1 MSETREM
8 KKIDLNTLDQAQK
21 KISSSKLRRTATV
34 LALLLVFTGGAY
46 GAYRLV
52 SGEVVGSRFTVT
64 KMTCPACVITIKEV
78 TEKVQGVVGTDVSL
92 AGQEVTVKFMSKRT
106 SPDRIK
112 DAIAGAGYPT
122 RVDGVFQLEGAAD
135 QGDVVAT
142 VNGRPV
148 FKADL
153 RAPLNPGG
161 KLKDAD
167 EAATFFSIAGKE
179 ILLQAADTRTVVVQ
193 PQEVADETEAV
204 RKTTGLSQEDFLAK
218 MSKDYGSMEQF
229 YKLVAQ
235 RIAIRKLF
243 DEHVLDGVKDPKE
256 RERKTVEWLA
266 ETFKSAD
273 VKVVSAQ
280 LTALVQKEGGPT
292 GWNTFWPR
300 MIPKDTELKRIVM
313 K

>member
-21 KISSSKLRRTATV
+21 KISASKVKRAAGV
-34 LALLLVFTGGAY
+34 LALVLALSGGAY

-106 SPDRIK
+106 SPDQIK
-112 DAIAGAGYPT
+112 DAIAAAGYPT
-122 RVDGVFQLEGAAD
+122 RVDGVFRLDAAE
-135 QGDVVAT
+135 QGEVVAT
-142 VNGRPV
+142 VNGCPL

-153 RAPLNPGG
+153 TAPLHPASQA
-161 KLKDAD
+161 KDAD
-167 EAATFFSIAGKE
+167 EAAVFFSVAGKE
-179 ILLQAADTRTVVVQ
+179 ILLQAANSKTVAVQ
-193 PQEVADETEAV
+193 PQEVAEETDAI
-204 RKTTGLSQEDFLAK
+204 RTSTGLSQEDFLTK

-235 RIAIRKLF
+235 RIGIRKLF
-243 DEHVLDGVKDPKE
+243 DEHVLDGVKDPRE
-256 RERKTVEWLA
+256 RERKTMEWLA
-266 ETFKSAD
+266 ETFKSSD
-273 VKVVSAQ
+273 VKVVSGE
-280 LTALVQKEGGPT
+280 LKALVQKEGGPI